1 MTYLVII
8 PFFVEIIGV
17 HTLDKSV
24 NWYFQP
30 VKVKEHSCGGICPG
44 RDEQE
49 NECQPDCGIYGVWT
63 GSSCKCD
70 HGYMGQCCRKQEDM
84 SAMLEVRILYL
95 DMFHFRRLSIQY

>member
-1 MTYLVII
+1 M
-8 PFFVEIIGV
+8 
-17 HTLDKSV
+17 
-24 NWYFQP
+24 
-30 VKVKEHSCGGICPG
+30 KEHSCGGICPG

-84 SAMLEVRILYL
+84 SAMLEVRIL
-95 DMFHFRRLSIQY
+95 DCSDVGEICWCKKVCW